1 MGLFIQIQIQALCTL
16 NHVNCSII
24 DIFLQPELVRY
35 WGYDIEEHFVTT
47 DDGYIL
53 GMHRIPY
60 GSNGPTNSSTNR
72 PAIFLAHCLVC
83 NSAEFVFGPPSK
95 SLGYIL
101 ADSGLY

>member
-1 MGLFIQIQIQALCTL
+1 
-16 NHVNCSII
+16 
-24 DIFLQPELVRY
+24 
-35 WGYDIEEHFVTT
+35 
-47 DDGYIL
+47 
-53 GMHRIPY
+53 MHRIPY

-101 ADSGLY
+101 ADSGKYVLKTYQMHTQVRNKHRPYAY